1 VLPDRPIGNDGDLH
15 ILREIH
21 DLLNESFRQPASQ
34 RSLLLPKDEDL
45 RDLLLPRER
54 HERFRKIR
62 PFQHARLYLE
72 RLGKA
77 EMTLKSI
84 AIVVAE
90 MPQIGRRPDVYAK
103 AIGAQ
108 VVRHAATPANQRGAG
123 RIRFDH
129 EEQALARFC

>member
-1 VLPDRPIGNDGDLH
+1 LH
-15 ILREIH
+15 VLREIH
-21 DLLNESFRQPASQ
+21 DLLDQSCRQPASQ

-45 RDLLLPRER
+45 RDPLLPRER

-72 RLGKA
+72 RLGEA

-90 MPQIGRRPDVYAK
+90 MPQIGDVYAE

-108 VVRHAATPANQRGAG
+108 VVRHPATAANQRGAG

-129 EEQALARFC
+129 EEQALARLY